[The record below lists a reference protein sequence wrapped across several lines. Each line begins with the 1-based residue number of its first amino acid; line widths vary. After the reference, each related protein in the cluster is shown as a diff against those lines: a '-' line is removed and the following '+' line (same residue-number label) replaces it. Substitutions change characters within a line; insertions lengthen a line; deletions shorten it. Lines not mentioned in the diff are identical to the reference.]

1 MKNINNNILNFSI
14 ISLIVFIISLKWK
27 SIGIPLN
34 NENEVIGYLILKNY
48 NPINDTIRYFLFIS
62 LPLISFMII
71 NYFFNS
77 KNVLSLKNIFKTSA
91 SKDEN
96 ISVYEYKAAFSI
108 LLILIFLE
116 VMTLDL
122 THLKLDTLHDGD
134 FLTPAQ
140 NFFYYNKIWSA
151 SYTVHGGSDVIYP
164 VLAWKIFGL
173 KTIGAVRI
181 FFIVLITFL
190 KISCVFLAFQMTKI
204 SILNKNNKLILFFLL
219 SIFLIGMSH
228 YQLPMNYSLFSYR
241 DIYVVLFLIFLIEAL
256 TSNKNKI
263 IINFLISLIPIISLI
278 MHIDIG
284 VYLYFTY
291 FFYLIFLLINKNYKE
306 ILINLF
312 LTTIFWV
319 FFFLIIGRLE
329 FYSFYF
335 HTINIIQNIDLIHG
349 LEFPQPFFEIGENKD
364 APRATKSLLLQLG
377 AGIFIINA
385 IINKNSKF
393 SFNKKILLFFFFILS
408 FIMYKNALGRSDSYH
423 IRMSTDFPLLIVI
436 FFLLNYFFKF
446 SENKFKN
453 LLNNKKIIF
462 TIFVILITI
471 FSLQNIK
478 FKNLSLAKSKFENL
492 LISKDEVYINDKTK
506 NFINFMGNELKN
518 ESCIYNFTE
527 DLSIPYLLKK
537 PSCTKY
543 FAPWLASGKKLE
555 KDYINILKKNK
566 SPYIVYQSS
575 QFNVDGI
582 DTTKRLQ
589 KVNKFIIENYDKY
602 LGGSGY
608 EIYRINN

>member
-1 MKNINNNILNFSI
+1 MKNIKNNILNFSI
-14 ISLIVFIISLKWK
+14 ISLIVFVISLKWK

-34 NENEVIGYLILKNY
+34 NENEVIGHLTLNNF

-62 LPLISFMII
+62 LPLIAFII
-71 NYFFNS
+71 FNYFFNN
-77 KNVLSLKNIFKTSA
+77 KNVLTLTNIFKIS
-91 SKDEN
+91 SSEDKN
-96 ISVYEYKAAFSI
+96 IRIYEYKAIISI

-116 VMTLDL
+116 VATLDL
-122 THLKLDTLHDGD
+122 TYLKLDTLHDGD
-134 FLTPAQ
+134 FLIPAQ
-140 NFFYYNKIWSA
+140 NFFSYNKIWSA
-151 SYTVHGGSDVIYP
+151 SFTVHGGSDAIYP
-164 VLAWKIFGL
+164 VLAWKIFNL

-181 FFIVLITFL
+181 FFIALITLL
-190 KISCVFLAFQMTKI
+190 KISCVFLAFQMSKM

-219 SIFLIGMSH
+219 SVFLIGMSH
-228 YQLPMNYSLFSYR
+228 YQLPMNYSLLSYR
-241 DIYVVLFLIFLIEAL
+241 DIYVILFLIFIIEAII
-256 TSNKNKI
+256 SNKNKI
-263 IINFLISLIPIISLI
+263 IINLFISFLPIVSLI

-284 VYLYFTY
+284 VYLYFAY
-291 FFYLIFLLINKNYKE
+291 FFYLIFLLIGKNYKE
-306 ILINLF
+306 ILINIILS
-312 LTTIFWV
+312 IFFWF
-319 FFFLIIGRLE
+319 FFFLIIGKSE

-335 HTINIIQNIDLIHG
+335 HAVNIIQNIDLIHG

-364 APRATKSLLLQLG
+364 SPRATKSLLLQLV

-385 IINKNSKF
+385 IINKNSEF
-393 SFNKKILLFFFFILS
+393 SFNKKVLLFFFFILS
-408 FIMYKNALGRSDSYH
+408 FIMFKNALGRSDSYH

-436 FFLLNYFFKF
+436 FFLLNYFLKF
-446 SENKFKN
+446 SENKFKK
-453 LLNNKKIIF
+453 LINNKKTTYALFI
-462 TIFVILITI
+462 ILISAFT
-471 FSLQNIK
+471 LQNIK
-478 FKNLSLAKSKFENL
+478 FVNLPLAKNKFKNL

-506 NFINFMGNELKN
+506 NFINFVGNELKN

-555 KDYINILKKNK
+555 KDYINILKINK
-566 SPYIVYQSS
+566 SPYIVYKST

-602 LGGSGY
+602 LGGGGY
-608 EIYRINN
+608 EVYKIKN